1 MMDAKKRNHY
11 AYLEGWISIV
21 TNIVLFAFKLVVG
34 LMTHSLAIMADAW
47 HTLSDSVSSLIVIL
61 GVKYSSKPPDKE
73 HPFGHGRAEIIA
85 TNIIGVLLSIIAAKF
100 FWEGIKRI
108 IVREETIYTM
118 SAIVVTVLSI
128 IVKEALAQYALWAYK
143 KSDSPTLKADA
154 WHHRSDAL
162 SSVVILIGI
171 FLGKY
176 FWWMDGVL
184 SIIVSCMIFYA
195 TFGIL
200 KESFHTLM
208 GESITDDLEG
218 RIREIC
224 IAKEGSDLNMHHI
237 HVHNYGHHKE
247 ITFHIKLP
255 GAITLREAHTRAT
268 GIEIALMDKLGVEST
283 IHVEVEG
290 EHL

>member
-1 MMDAKKRNHY
+1 MDNKKRNHY
-11 AYLEGWISIV
+11 AYLEGWISIIANV
-21 TNIVLFAFKLVVG
+21 VLFCLKLAVG

-47 HTLSDSVSSLIVIL
+47 HTLSDSISSLIVIL

-100 FWEGIKRI
+100 FWEGIKRL
-108 IVREETIYTM
+108 IVRQETIYTM
-118 SAIVVTVLSI
+118 SAIIVTILSI
-128 IVKEALAQYALWAYK
+128 IIKELLAQYALWAYR
-143 KSDSPTLKADA
+143 KSESPTLKADA

-184 SIIVSCMIFYA
+184 SIIVSTMIFYA

-200 KESFHTLM
+200 KESFCSLM
-208 GESITDDLEG
+208 GESVTDDLEIN
-218 RIREIC
+218 IRKVCTDI
-224 IAKEGSDLNMHHI
+224 EGSDLNMHHI

-247 ITFHIKLP
+247 VTFHIKLP
-255 GAITLREAHTRAT
+255 GSITLKEAHARAT
-268 GIEIALMDKLGVEST
+268 GIEKALMDNLGVEAT

-290 EHL
+290 EHQ